1 MAFTRDP
8 KNMSREELIAELLEL
23 RQSAGAQPDSVS
35 VYQSLTGFHSE
46 LLDALPSPIYVKG
59 RDERYITCNESF
71 TEFMGMSKEEIIGKT
86 AFDIAPEHLAKSYK
100 SNDRHLFAHG
110 GTSVFQSQLP
120 HKKTEIHDV
129 LFHKTVFH
137 DVRGDIAGIIGIFY
151 DITEELAVKN
161 KLEAERG
168 RFEQLFDNLQN
179 GVLIISRESE
189 AAVLK
194 VAAINGSLLRLDQL
208 KRADVVHADL
218 YETFSY
224 LDTEQFHSVF
234 SKVMESGESEM
245 LPWYFCENE
254 SISGWRDLY
263 LFRLS
268 DTEMVV
274 SCRDVTGRYQAMQN
288 IKESEERF
296 ALAVKGSHDGIWD
309 WKLSSDTVYVS
320 PQWKEILG
328 YSDSEVPGDILEW
341 RDRIHPDDA
350 PVVYAEFMDVVHGKK
365 DSLALEYRM
374 INTSGEYIWVLTK
387 GASVKDEAGKVV
399 RITGSMSD
407 LTERK
412 QLEEALRRKEAFYR
426 NIFNNADVGIF
437 RTSIGDGLVLE
448 ANQRM
453 ANMLGYDT
461 PSEMVNSISS
471 EQSIWRRGDDRSK
484 RIASGIDDAGRFNA
498 AEVEVVTKD
507 GLVRWHR
514 YSGRVLKDM
523 GYIEGV
529 AIDITEEKLLTENL
543 GRQTELLTNVLITV
557 PHFIFWKNLQGVYK
571 GANDVYAQRL
581 GLRSHKELLGKT
593 DYDVL
598 PKEIAEYFADLD
610 KNIIASGQPLINH
623 EETTVLP
630 NGNTS
635 TVLTSK
641 VPLRDSQGNIIG
653 ILGIF
658 TDITDRKRMEQE
670 LREREEMFRIIG
682 EGAQDGIV
690 MLNEEGRINFWN
702 EGARKIFGYSSDEAL
717 GRSVDELIV
726 PEDVRGTH
734 AEKYAV
740 FSKTGNGPVL
750 NNTVEQ
756 FALHKNGHT
765 FPVELSVSS
774 VQRDNQWH
782 AIGIIRDITERYKT
796 VQELQYTSYHDA
808 LTELYNR
815 AYFDMKGQEL
825 DEPFGVVVCDV
836 DGLKLIND
844 NLGHDVGDELLK
856 ATADVLKNCF
866 RERDIIARIG
876 GDEFAVLLT
885 KIATP
890 AVCMVEQRLVQAIAV
905 YTQKENALPLHISIG
920 CSLQM
925 NPEAGLE
932 SAFQEADEKM
942 YAYKKE
948 RKARVQALIKEYIA
962 SKKS

>member
-1 MAFTRDP
+1 MASTRDP

-23 RQSAGAQPDSVS
+23 RQSVGAQPDSS
-35 VYQSLTGFHSE
+35 AISFGNNDFYSN
-46 LLDALPSPIYVKG
+46 LLQGVPSPMYVKG
-59 RDERYITCNESF
+59 LDERYITCNASF
-71 TEFMGMSKEEIIGKT
+71 ADFMGLPKEEIIGKT
-86 AFDIAPEHLAKSYK
+86 AFDIVPEHMARSHRE
-100 SNDRHLFAHG
+100 NDLHLLQQG
-110 GTSVFQSQLP
+110 GTTVFESQLP
-120 HKKTEIHDV
+120 YKQAELRDV
-129 LFHKTVFH
+129 LVHKTVFLDAH
-137 DVRGDIAGIIGIFY
+137 GEIAGLIGICH
-151 DITEELAVKN
+151 DITEELSARKN
-161 KLEAERG
+161 LENERV

-194 VAAINGSLLRLDQL
+194 VAAINDSLLRLDQL

-234 SKVMESGESEM
+234 SKVMESGEPYT

-263 LFRLS
+263 LFKLS
-268 DTEMVV
+268 DTELVV
-274 SCRDVTGRYQAMQN
+274 SCRDVTDRYRAMQSVQ
-288 IKESEERF
+288 ESEERF
-296 ALAVKGSHDGIWD
+296 ALAVKGSNDGIWD

-320 PQWKEILG
+320 PQWQEITG

-341 RDRIHPDDA
+341 RGRIHPDDA

-374 INTSGEYIWVLTK
+374 TNSSGEYIWVLTK
-387 GASVKDEAGKVV
+387 GASVKDEAGNVA

-407 LTERK
+407 LSERK
-412 QLEEALRRKEAFYR
+412 QLEEALRRREAFYR

-437 RTSIGDGLVLE
+437 RTRIEDGLILE

-453 ANMLGYDT
+453 ADMLGYDR
-461 PSEMVNSISS
+461 PSDLVNIVSTTTSVWARPQQRETERLLLDES
-471 EQSIWRRGDDRSK
+471 
-484 RIASGIDDAGRFNA
+484 GRFNGLEL
-498 AEVEVVTKD
+498 EVRTRQGEK
-507 GLVRWHR
+507 RWHKC
-514 YSGRVLKDM
+514 SGRLLKDR

-529 AIDITEEKLLTENL
+529 AIDVTEEKKLTESL
-543 GRQTELLTNVLITV
+543 SRQTELLTNVLINV
-557 PHFIFWKNLQGVYK
+557 PHFIFWKNMQGVYK

-581 GLRSHKELLGKT
+581 GLMNHRELIGKT

-598 PKEIAEYFADLD
+598 PKETADYFADID
-610 KNIIASGQPLINH
+610 KNIITSRQPLINH

-630 NGNTS
+630 NGNIS

-641 VPLRDSQGNIIG
+641 VPLRDSDGGIIG

-682 EGAQDGIV
+682 EGAQDGII

-717 GRSVDELIV
+717 GRRVEELIV
-726 PEDVRGTH
+726 PKDMRDMHE
-734 AEKYAV
+734 EKYAA
-740 FSKTGNGPVL
+740 FRATGNGPVL

-774 VQRDNQWH
+774 VQRNNQWH
-782 AIGIIRDITERYKT
+782 AIGIVRDITERYQT
-796 VQELQYTSYHDA
+796 VQDLQYTSYHDA

-844 NLGHDVGDELLK
+844 NLGHDVGDELLN
-856 ATADVLKNCF
+856 ATAEVLKNCF

-890 AVCMVEQRLVQAIAV
+890 SVCMVEQRLVQAIAA
-905 YTQKENALPLHISIG
+905 YTQKANALPLHISIG
-920 CSLQM
+920 CALQM
-925 NPEAGLE
+925 NPAQGLE

-948 RKARVQALIKEYIA
+948 RKAGVQALIKEYIA